1 MEENNNANMPEV
13 TPSAPSTKNNFAV
26 PIAIVIAGLAI
37 ATAVY
42 FGDNKKVT
50 PPSAHEEQNIVVSPV
65 TADDHILGNPR
76 AKVVIVEYSDT
87 ECPFCKMF
95 HETMNKVMGEYG
107 EGGNVAWVYR
117 HYPLPFHQKAP
128 KEAEAT
134 ECAYKLGGTEKFWAY
149 TNTIFKTTQGNDS
162 LNEAELPKI
171 AEEIGLD
178 KTAFMSC
185 LSGGEMQARVQ
196 RDMESGRTAGVSGTP
211 HSIVLVNGKVAG
223 TIKGAQP
230 YEQVKAIV
238 DQALK

>member
-1 MEENNNANMPEV
+1 MEENNNANIPEMI
-13 TPSAPSTKNNFAV
+13 PSTVPAKNNYAV
-26 PIAIVIAGLAI
+26 PIAIVVAGLAI
-37 ATAVY
+37 AAAVY
-42 FGDNKKVT
+42 FADNKKIT
-50 PPSAHEEQNIVVSPV
+50 PPSEERNIVVSAI
-65 TADDHILGNPR
+65 TAEDHILGNPR

-95 HETMNKVMGEYG
+95 HDTMNKVMGEYG

-117 HYPLPFHQKAP
+117 HYPIPSHQKAP

-134 ECAYKLGGTEKFWAY
+134 ECANKLGGTEKFWAY
-149 TNTIFKTTQGNDS
+149 TNTIFKVTQGNDS

-178 KTAFMSC
+178 KTAFMNC
-185 LSGGEMQARVQ
+185 LSSGEMQARVQ
-196 RDMESGRTAGVSGTP
+196 RDMESGRTAGVNGTP

>member
-1 MEENNNANMPEV
+1 MEEHNNAQAPE
-13 TPSAPSTKNNFAV
+13 TTASLIPTKTNFAV

-42 FGDNKKVT
+42 FGDNKKYT
-50 PPSAHEEQNIVVSPV
+50 PPSEEQNIVLAEV

-76 AKVVIVEYSDT
+76 AKVTIVEYSDT

-134 ECAYKLGGTEKFWAY
+134 ECANKLGGTEKFWSY
-149 TNTIFKTTQGNDS
+149 TNTVFKKTQGNDS

-178 KTAFMSC
+178 TTAFMNC
-185 LSGGEMQARVQ
+185 LSSGEMNARVQ
-196 RDMESGRTAGVSGTP
+196 RDLTSGRTAGVNGTP
-211 HSIVLVNGKVAG
+211 HSLILVNGKIVG

-230 YEQVKAIV
+230 YEQVKAMV
-238 DQALK
+238 EAALK

>member
-1 MEENNNANMPEV
+1 MGEQSNAQAPEA
-13 TPSAPSTKNNFAV
+13 TTLATSAKTNFAV

-37 ATAVY
+37 AVAVY
-42 FGDNKKVT
+42 FGDSKKVT
-50 PPSAHEEQNIVVSPV
+50 PLEEEQNVVLSAV

-76 AKVVIVEYSDT
+76 AKVVVVEYSDT

-134 ECAYKLGGTEKFWAY
+134 ECANKLGGVEKFWAY
-149 TNTIFKTTQGNDS
+149 TNTVFKTTQGNDS

-171 AEEIGLD
+171 AEKIGLD
-178 KTAFMSC
+178 KIAFINC
-185 LSGGEMQARVQ
+185 LSDGEMGARIE
-196 RDMESGRTAGVSGTP
+196 RDLESGHAAGVNGTP
-211 HSIVLVNGKVAG
+211 HSLVLVNGKVVG
-223 TIKGAQP
+223 TIRGAQP
-230 YEQVKAIV
+230 YEQVKAIIEA
-238 DQALK
+238 ALK

>member
-1 MEENNNANMPEV
+1 MEEQNNINAPEA
-13 TPSAPSTKNNFAV
+13 TPLVASTKNNFAV
-26 PIAIVIAGLAI
+26 PIAIVVAGLAI

-42 FGDNKKVT
+42 FGDNKQNVQASDDQNVVLSAVT
-50 PPSAHEEQNIVVSPV
+50 EE
-65 TADDHILGNPR
+65 DHILGNPR

-95 HETMNKVMGEYG
+95 HDTMNRVMGEYG

-134 ECAYKLGGTEKFWAY
+134 ECAQKLGGTEKFWAY
-149 TNTIFKTTQGNDS
+149 TNTVFKTTQGNDS

-171 AEEIGLD
+171 AKEVGLD
-178 KTAFMSC
+178 ATAFMNC
-185 LSGGEMQARVQ
+185 LSSGEMQARVQ

-211 HSIVLVNGKVAG
+211 HSLVLVNGKVVGA
-223 TIKGAQP
+223 IKGAQP
-230 YEQVKAIV
+230 YEQVKAII
-238 DQALK
+238 DGALK